1 MKVEELMTTDVI
13 TVGPES
19 TLKEAAAILAE
30 RGISGLPVIDAD
42 GALIGVFSEGDV
54 VFRESG
60 GTPKSQFFDRILL
73 PAGANER
80 TLAAKTVGD
89 AMTSLPVTI
98 GPRCTV
104 TEAAKSLIDLGLN
117 RLPVVDDRGKLVGI
131 LTRADLVRAFVR
143 SDDELAAEIREGVIN
158 RTLWIEPSSVNVEV
172 HDGEVLLSGEV
183 ETQTDAEVMP
193 TLVQRVPGVVSVRSK
208 LCWRYQNGRL
218 DKPFAA

>member
-30 RGISGLPVIDAD
+30 RGISGLPVIDDD
-42 GALIGVFSEGDV
+42 GAVIGVFSEGDV

-73 PAGANER
+73 PAGANEK

-98 GPRCTV
+98 GPR
-104 TEAAKSLIDLGLN
+104 S
-117 RLPVVDDRGKLVGI
+117 R
-131 LTRADLVRAFVR
+131 
-143 SDDELAAEIREGVIN
+143 
-158 RTLWIEPSSVNVEV
+158 
-172 HDGEVLLSGEV
+172 
-183 ETQTDAEVMP
+183 
-193 TLVQRVPGVVSVRSK
+193 
-208 LCWRYQNGRL
+208 
-218 DKPFAA
+218 